1 MPTMNDAAT
10 IPGNGFD
17 VRFSMWRHGDATVRA
32 MPDMHLGD
40 HVLGGDVADEA
51 RRIYQSG
58 ARFVSI
64 EPTVDLG
71 GRAGTEHVIPA
82 LSFIRDLTSYGVE
95 VDWRARMTEPDGPE
109 WWVFSHLFPPSVL
122 EGPRGAEAL
131 NIWRARYHVGRCF
144 FRRGPGFLQIR
155 DRRHAGLRR
164 LTVSDGAHVSAVES
178 LVADRGADSVP
189 AALMSVFE
197 KHRLVIRIGGDV
209 WWAPYRLRRWAS
221 PSWEV

>member
-1 MPTMNDAAT
+1 MPTTNDL
-10 IPGNGFD
+10 D
-17 VRFSMWRHGDATVRA
+17 VRFSMWRHGAATVRA
-32 MPDMHLGD
+32 LPDMHLGD
-40 HVLGGDVADEA
+40 RVLGADIADEA
-51 RRIYQSG
+51 RRIHESG
-58 ARFVSI
+58 VRFVSI

-71 GRAGTEHVIPA
+71 GRAGTEHVIPM

-95 VDWRARMTEPDGPE
+95 VDWRAEMTAPDGPE

-131 NIWRARYHVGRCF
+131 RIWRARYHIGRCF

-155 DRRHAGLRR
+155 DRRHTGLRR
-164 LTVSDGAHVSAVES
+164 LTVSDDAYVSAIES
-178 LVADRGADSVP
+178 LAADRGADSVP
-189 AALMSVFE
+189 AAALAVFE
-197 KHRLVIRIGGDV
+197 KHRLAVRIGSGV

>member
-1 MPTMNDAAT
+1 MPTTNDAVT
-10 IPGNGFD
+10 VPGDGSD

-32 MPDMHLGD
+32 MPGMHLGD
-40 HVLGGDVADEA
+40 RVLGGDVADEA
-51 RRIYQSG
+51 HRIHRTG
-58 ARFVSI
+58 ARFVSV
-64 EPTVDLG
+64 EPLVDLG

-82 LSFIRDLTSYGVE
+82 LSFIRELTSYGVE
-95 VDWRARMTEPDGPE
+95 VNWRAKMTAPDGPE

-131 NIWRARYHVGRCF
+131 ALWRARYHVGRCF

-164 LTVSDGAHVSAVES
+164 LTVPDGAYVSAVES
-178 LVADRGADSVP
+178 LLAGHGADSVS
-189 AALMSVFE
+189 AAVMSVFE
-197 KHRLVIRIGGDV
+197 KHHLAVRIGGGV